1 MTAVAPVVVECGGR
15 WVGWTGDCS
24 LTVDDE
30 IPEASEED
38 TTPTAGLLKHQ
49 VSWIM
54 TIRLLIISIESCGF
68 QVVPVYLN
76 QQQFDSYYNGCCNG
90 TLWPLF
96 HSMSDR
102 AVYSSEYWQVK
113 KVEKFS
119 FQKKDSIR
127 LKISG
132 LHSSESTLC

>member
-1 MTAVAPVVVECGGR
+1 MTAVAPVVVDCGGR

-24 LTVDDE
+24 FGVEDE

-49 VSWIM
+49 VSK
-54 TIRLLIISIESCGF
+54 ISVEDVTFVQISSLNETMMF
-68 QVVPVYLN
+68 QVVPVNLN

-102 AVYSSEYWQVK
+102 AVYSTEFWQVNTRIYFLGRK
-113 KVEKFS
+113 HF
-119 FQKKDSIR
+119 I
-127 LKISG
+127 
-132 LHSSESTLC
+132 